1 MRAYVSITGVIFA
14 LLVAA
19 HVWRATL
26 ESHLATDPA
35 FIATTLVATA
45 LSLWAGRLMLASRSR

>member
-14 LLVAA
+14 LLVIA
-19 HVWRATL
+19 HVWRATV

-35 FIATTLVATA
+35 FIATTVVAA
-45 LSLWAGRLMLASRSR
+45 SLSLWAGRLVWRSSSR